1 MIRVLVFIVVVALAA
16 LGLAWLADQPG
27 TIQLQW
33 FGYQIETS
41 AFVGALGV
49 ILAAVLL
56 IAIWALFSFLITRPG
71 AIAARMKQRRRR
83 HGFEALT
90 GGLLAIGIGDRAGA
104 EHNAA
109 TARRLLPNEPLT
121 ALLRAQT
128 AQLKDDRES
137 ARRAFEAMLDNPDT
151 ELLGLRGLFLEA
163 KRRNDPEAARHFV
176 EQAVERNPN
185 LAWSVNALF
194 DLQAR
199 SADWEGALGT
209 LAVARKHDHINAK
222 DALRRRAVLLT
233 AEARELESVD
243 PDQALALAT
252 EAHRLASDLIPAA
265 EIAGRILASK
275 GDAKRAGKVIAKT
288 WKLSPHPDLA
298 LVYAYADPGASP
310 KERLKRVKYL
320 TTYNPEDI
328 EAPLAI
334 ANAAI
339 EAQGWEEAR
348 LCLQPYLEDRPSA
361 RICAL
366 MARIEAGEF
375 GDRGREREWLARAMR
390 APRDRAWVADGY
402 ISDRWMPVSP
412 VTGQVDAFQWRQP
425 VDAIGK
431 VDESFV
437 IEERPA
443 PAEEAPGDTVHQTA
457 AAPDPK
463 PVVDRPAREPVEPAE
478 PEHPHAEIL
487 PPEGREDQVRT
498 GSFAQPVVTPPPP
511 TEEELRAEEEEKR
524 KDAGSQS
531 RPVEPEPI
539 VAQWAGVSDR
549 EPEPTAENADPEPA
563 AETKPPELSRDLPA
577 QGMVDRGDRNTPGEE
592 YVPSRPP
599 DDPGIADD
607 EDDETDLDRYR
618 RAHIR

>member
-16 LGLAWLADQPG
+16 FGLAWLADQPG
-27 TIQLQW
+27 TIELQW
-33 FGYQIETS
+33 FGYQIETT
-41 AFVGALGV
+41 AFVGVLGV
-49 ILAAVLL
+49 VVVAVLL
-56 IAIWALFSFLITRPG
+56 IAFWALFSFIVTRPG

-90 GGLLAIGIGDRAGA
+90 GGLLAIGIGDRSGA

-128 AQLKDDRES
+128 AQLKEDREA
-137 ARRAFEAMLDNPDT
+137 ARRAFEAMLDNPET

-163 KRRNDPEAARHFV
+163 KRRNDPEAARQFV
-176 EQAVERNPN
+176 EQAVQRNPN

-199 SADWEGALGT
+199 SGDWDGALET
-209 LAVARKHDHINAK
+209 LGVARKHDHIGAK

-233 AEARELESVD
+233 AEARELESLEA
-243 PDQALALAT
+243 DQALALAT
-252 EAHRLASDLIPAA
+252 EAHRLAPDLIPAA
-265 EIAGRILASK
+265 EIAARILASR
-275 GDAKRAGKVIAKT
+275 GDAKRAGKILTKT
-288 WKLSPHPDLA
+288 WKLAPHPDLA
-298 LVYAYADPGASP
+298 LVYAYAEPGAP
-310 KERLKRVKYL
+310 PAERLKRVKYL

-339 EAQGWEEAR
+339 EAQAWEEAR
-348 LCLQPYLEDRPSA
+348 LCLQPYLDDRPSA

-412 VTGQVDAFQWRQP
+412 VTGQVDAFEWKQP

-443 PAEEAPGDTVHQTA
+443 SDPDPDPEPQAAPIPVEAHEAPETHK
-457 AAPDPK
+457 APET
-463 PVVDRPAREPVEPAE
+463 RQAQE
-478 PEHPHAEIL
+478 PEII
-487 PPEGREDQVRT
+487 PPEGSKLSGNLSGDT
-498 GSFAQPVVTPPPP
+498 ATFTQPVVTPPPP
-511 TEEELRAEEEEKR
+511 TEEELRAEEEERR
-524 KDAGSQS
+524 KNTAPAQD
-531 RPVEPEPI
+531 PEQPAPI
-539 VAQWAGVSDR
+539 VAQWAGEHDD
-549 EPEPTAENADPEPA
+549 EAH
-563 AETKPPELSRDLPA
+563 KPPERELPKQGLSAD
-577 QGMVDRGDRNTPGEE
+577 TPDQANDEPR

-599 DDPGIADD
+599 DDPGIGD
-607 EDDETDLDRYR
+607 EDDDESDLDRFR
-618 RAHIR
+618 RAHSH

>member
-1 MIRVLVFIVVVALAA
+1 MIRILVFIVLVALAA
-16 LGLAWLADQPG
+16 FGLAWLADQPG
-27 TIQLQW
+27 TIELQW

-49 ILAAVLL
+49 AAIAVLL
-56 IAIWALFSFLITRPG
+56 IATWSLFSFIVTRPG

-104 EHNAA
+104 EHHAA

-128 AQLKDDRES
+128 AQLKEDRES
-137 ARRAFEAMLDNPDT
+137 ARRAFESMLDNPET

-176 EQAVERNPN
+176 EQAAERNPK

-199 SADWEGALGT
+199 SGDWDDALQT
-209 LAVARKHDHINAK
+209 LAIARKNDHIDAH
-222 DALRRRAVLLT
+222 DALRRRAVLLA
-233 AEARELESVD
+233 AEAEELESVE
-243 PDQALALAT
+243 PDRALALAG
-252 EAHRLASDLIPAA
+252 EAQRLAPDLIPAA

-275 GDAKRAGKVIAKT
+275 GETKRAGKVIAKT
-288 WKLSPHPDLA
+288 WRLAPHPDLA
-298 LVYAYADPGASP
+298 LVYAYADPGAPP

-320 TTYNPEDI
+320 TTYNPQDI

-334 ANAAI
+334 AHAAI
-339 EAQGWEEAR
+339 EAQEWEEAR
-348 LCLQPYLEDRPSA
+348 LCLQPYLDDRPSA

-412 VTGQVDAFQWRQP
+412 VTGQVDAFAWKQP

-431 VDESFV
+431 VDENFV

-443 PAEEAPGDTVHQTA
+443 PARESETVSA
-457 AAPDPK
+457 
-463 PVVDRPAREPVEPAE
+463 EE
-478 PEHPHAEIL
+478 PEPPEDATAELL
-487 PPEGREDQVRT
+487 PPERQEAAEEL
-498 GSFAQPVVTPPPP
+498 GSVTQPVVTPPPP
-511 TEEELRAEEEEKR
+511 TEDELREEAARRE
-524 KDAGSQS
+524 DT
-531 RPVEPEPI
+531 PVEPVPNEPKPI
-539 VAQWAGVSDR
+539 VAQWAGEEAGESEEPDR
-549 EPEPTAENADPEPA
+549 DPAP
-563 AETKPPELSRDLPA
+563 SA
-577 QGMVDRGDRNTPGEE
+577 QEKRSPLQEGQ
-592 YVPSRPP
+592 YIPSRPP
-599 DDPGIADD
+599 DDPGIGEEVE
-607 EDDETDLDRYR
+607 EDSDLERIR

>member
-1 MIRVLVFIVVVALAA
+1 MIRVLVFIVVIALAA

-27 TIQLQW
+27 TIELQW
-33 FGYQIETS
+33 FGYQIETT
-41 AFVGALGV
+41 AFVGVLGV
-49 ILAAVLL
+49 VIATVLL
-56 IAIWALFSFLITRPG
+56 IAIWGLFSFLITRPG

-128 AQLKDDRES
+128 AQLKEDRES

-163 KRRNDPEAARHFV
+163 KRRNDPEAARQFV

-194 DLQAR
+194 DLQTR
-199 SADWEGALGT
+199 SGDWEGALGT
-209 LAVARKHDHINAK
+209 LAIARKHDHIDAK
-222 DALRRRAVLLT
+222 EALRRRAVLLT
-233 AEARELESVD
+233 AEADELESVE
-243 PDQALALAT
+243 PDQALSLAT
-252 EAHRLASDLIPAA
+252 EAQRLAPDLIPAA

-275 GDAKRAGKVIAKT
+275 GETKRAGKVISKT
-288 WKLSPHPDLA
+288 WKLAPHPDLA
-298 LVYAYADPGASP
+298 LVYAYADPGAPP

-320 TTYNPEDI
+320 TTYNPEGI

-339 EAQGWEEAR
+339 EAQEWEEAR
-348 LCLQPYLEDRPSA
+348 LCLQPYLDDRPSA

-412 VTGQVDAFQWRQP
+412 VTGEVDAFEWKQP

-437 IEERPA
+437 IEERPE
-443 PAEEAPGDTVHQTA
+443 PMEEP
-457 AAPDPK
+457 
-463 PVVDRPAREPVEPAE
+463 EPVEEPMPAPLPVDDPQEPQASEGPQASEE
-478 PEHPHAEIL
+478 PEEPHAEIL
-487 PPEGREDQVRT
+487 PPEHKAKAPEEVGPMT
-498 GSFAQPVVTPPPP
+498 QPVVTPPPP
-511 TEEELRAEEEEKR
+511 TEEELRAEEEERQK
-524 KDAGSQS
+524 KETAQPD
-531 RPVEPEPI
+531 PDEPAPI
-539 VAQWAGVSDR
+539 VAQWAGEDDGG
-549 EPEPTAENADPEPA
+549 PTE
-563 AETKPPELSRDLPA
+563 PPERELPK
-577 QGMVDRGDRNTPGEE
+577 QGMADANARTSGEAPD

-599 DDPGIADD
+599 DDPGIGED
-607 EDDETDLDRYR
+607 EDEESDLERYR

>member
-16 LGLAWLADQPG
+16 FGLAWLADQPG
-27 TIQLQW
+27 TIELQW
-33 FGYQIETS
+33 FGYQIETT
-41 AFVGALGV
+41 AFVGVLGV
-49 ILAAVLL
+49 VVAAVLL
-56 IAIWALFSFLITRPG
+56 IAFWALFSFIITRPG
-71 AIAARMKQRRRR
+71 AIASRMKQRRRR

-90 GGLLAIGIGDRAGA
+90 GGLLAIGIGDRSGA

-128 AQLKDDRES
+128 AQLKEDREA
-137 ARRAFEAMLDNPDT
+137 ARRAFEAMLDNPET

-163 KRRNDPEAARHFV
+163 KRRNDPAAARQFV
-176 EQAVERNPN
+176 EQAVQRNPN

-209 LAVARKHDHINAK
+209 LAIARQHDHIGAK

-233 AEARELESVD
+233 AEARELESVE
-243 PDQALALAT
+243 PEQALALAT
-252 EAHRLASDLIPAA
+252 EAHRLAPDLIPAA

-275 GDAKRAGKVIAKT
+275 GETKRAGKILTKT
-288 WKLSPHPDLA
+288 WKLAPHPDLA
-298 LVYAYADPGASP
+298 LVYAYADPGAPP

-339 EAQGWEEAR
+339 EAQAWEEAR
-348 LCLQPYLEDRPSA
+348 LCLQPYLEDRPPA
-361 RICAL
+361 RICAM

-402 ISDRWMPVSP
+402 ISDRWRPVSP
-412 VTGQVDAFQWRQP
+412 VTGEVDAFEWKQP

-437 IEERPA
+437 IEERPEPEPEPEPEVEA
-443 PAEEAPGDTVHQTA
+443 APIPAETPEARNA
-457 AAPDPK
+457 S
-463 PVVDRPAREPVEPAE
+463 E
-478 PEHPHAEIL
+478 PEII
-487 PPEGREDQVRT
+487 PPEDSKLSGATPDFT
-498 GSFAQPVVTPPPP
+498 QPVVTPPPP
-511 TEEELRAEEEEKR
+511 TEEELREQEEARQAEE
-524 KDAGSQS
+524 QS
-531 RPVEPEPI
+531 KPQPKPQPAPEAPAPI
-539 VAQWAGVSDR
+539 VAQWAGEYDKEPQGPQEPPDRDVPNQGISDR
-549 EPEPTAENADPEPA
+549 NPGPA
-563 AETKPPELSRDLPA
+563 GETPRYIPA
-577 QGMVDRGDRNTPGEE
+577 
-592 YVPSRPP
+592 RPP
-599 DDPGIADD
+599 DDPGIGD
-607 EDDETDLDRYR
+607 EEEEESDLDRFR
-618 RAHIR
+618 RAQSH